1 MNKREI
7 DEILRDGAKKID
19 ITPTMHKEATDHYK
33 AIGSFLDD
41 NNVPVDIKPY
51 GSFMMG
57 TPTRPLIDDKE
68 GYFDIDVAVER
79 SDLQSGGCTPEET
92 RNPIEDKLLSSD
104 RYGNKAT
111 VDDSCIT
118 VEYVSNGK
126 EGGFR
131 LDLNVCVADPESQEA
146 RRCATAPIFAD
157 TAIQIA
163 RRSDPGWI
171 GSNPKGLS
179 NWFKEINE
187 KFALEGRSLRKSI
200 IAQENRAIYASVE
213 DVPDNMD
220 RSDFQRAVQV
230 AKRSRDVFYKN
241 SSYEKTPGSYI
252 LTVLFGL
259 IGKELPANST
269 VSDILAKFIEEMKNA
284 RELSDAGFECILG
297 RRGAWTLQNPVYDE
311 NLLDGWTDGFADR
324 FFRWVSHLE
333 KNLQDLC
340 GDDVR
345 RSASSQAIF
354 GKTVGRSIAPV
365 AAVAAPSVITHP
377 QKPWRL

>member
-7 DEILRDGAKKID
+7 DEILREGAKKID

-33 AIGSFLDD
+33 AIGSYLDD
-41 NNVPVDIKPY
+41 NNVPVDITPY

-57 TPTRPLIDDKE
+57 TPTRPLTDDKE
-68 GYFDIDVAVER
+68 GYFDIDMAVER
-79 SDLQSGGCTPEET
+79 STLRLGGCTPEEA
-92 RNPIEDKLLSSD
+92 RSPIEDKLLLSD
-104 RYGNKAT
+104 RYRDKT
-111 VDDSCIT
+111 EVDDSCIT

-131 LDLNVCVADPESQEA
+131 LDLNVCVADPESHEA
-146 RRCATAPIFAD
+146 WNCATAPIYAD

-163 RRSDPGWI
+163 RRGDPDWM

-179 NWFKEINE
+179 NWFKSINE
-187 KFALEGRSLRKSI
+187 KFALEGRGLRKSI

-213 DVPDNMD
+213 DVPDDMD
-220 RSDFQRAVQV
+220 RSDFQRAVQI

-241 SSYEKTPGSYI
+241 SCYENTPGSYI

-259 IGKELPANST
+259 IGEELPGDFT
-269 VSDILAKFIEEMKNA
+269 VSDILAKFIEKMKGA
-284 RELSDAGFECILG
+284 KELSDAGFECMLG
-297 RRGAWTLQNPVYDE
+297 RRGAWLLQNPVYDE
-311 NLLDGWTDGFADR
+311 NLLDGWTNDFADR
-324 FFRWVSHLE
+324 FFRWINHLE

-340 GDDVR
+340 GDDVKR
-345 RSASSQAIF
+345 LASSQAIF